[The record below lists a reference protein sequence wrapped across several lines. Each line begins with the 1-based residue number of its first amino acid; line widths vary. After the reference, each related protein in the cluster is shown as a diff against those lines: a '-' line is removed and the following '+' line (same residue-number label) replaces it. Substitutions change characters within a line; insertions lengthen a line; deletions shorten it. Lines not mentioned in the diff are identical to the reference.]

1 MSAVATDLAGE
12 VISRLEEDFNVLIYG
27 PPGTGKTFV
36 MQEVV
41 RRFAASAGEA
51 IFVDTSSE
59 SSSVVAKEGPK
70 VKVGWVTFHQ
80 SYSYEEFIVGL
91 RPDPASAKL
100 LSLVPSPGL
109 LLELSEWARQPGQA
123 ALLVIDEI
131 NRGNVSRIFGEFITL
146 LEADKRLDENGAETD
161 RTVSVTLPYIKSSV
175 QVSVDV
181 DGTAVD
187 VPNPFTM
194 PRRLYTL
201 ASMNSV
207 DKSIAPLDSA
217 LRRRFH
223 VVELAP
229 DLSQMAARLGVDA
242 NVLDTAELADPV
254 AAPADV
260 RALALLLL
268 KQLNF
273 GIGVYLGAEFMLG
286 EWYLADLADSSL
298 DAAAAQVA
306 LTRIWDFKLFPQLTE
321 LFHGRTEQ
329 LASILGLGETPDD
342 GTAPVYLERP
352 TEAMAELGAVA
363 YVRRRAT
370 DTAALLGFLRGVA
383 GAATPAPTTT
393 AT

>member
-1 MSAVATDLAGE
+1 VSAVESDLAGE
-12 VISRLEEDFNVLIYG
+12 VLDQLRENFNVLIYG

-41 RRFAASAGEA
+41 RRFAESEGDKL
-51 IFVDTSSE
+51 FVDTANE
-59 SSSVVAKEGPK
+59 HEPLVAHSGPK
-70 VKVGWVTFHQ
+70 VKIGWITFHQ

-91 RPDPASAKL
+91 RPDPNSTAL
-100 LSLVPSPGL
+100 LTLLPSPGT
-109 LLELSEWARQPGQA
+109 LLELAEFARQPGHA

-146 LEADKRLDENGAETD
+146 LEVDKRLDDDGTETD
-161 RTVSVTLPYIKSSV
+161 RTVRINLPYIKPGV
-175 QVSVDV
+175 AVNVDV
-181 DGTAVD
+181 DGDAVA

-229 DLSQMAARLGVDA
+229 DLVQMASRLGVPET
-242 NVLDTAELADPV
+242 VLDDSVVADPLADP
-254 AAPADV
+254 ADAK
-260 RALALLLL
+260 ALALVAL

-273 GIGVYLGAEFMLG
+273 GIGVFLGPEFMLG
-286 EWYLADLADSSL
+286 EWYLADLLDSSMDL
-298 DAAAAQVA
+298 PATETA
-306 LTRIWDFKLFPQLTE
+306 LARIWDFQLFPQMAE

-329 LASILGLGETPDD
+329 LASILGISDEGDD
-342 GTAPVYLERP
+342 GSAPVYLERP
-352 TEAMAELGAVA
+352 GEAMAELGAVP
-363 YVRRRAT
+363 YVRRRDA
-370 DTAALLGFLRGVA
+370 DTTALMKFLRRVA
-383 GAATPAPTTT
+383 GAEGT
-393 AT
+393 ATVAAS